1 MQLFA
6 QVAMLRFLAPIF
18 TCIFVA
24 QVAIGQSAQ
33 PVPSMPRPD
42 ILTIVNSR
50 QIDMPGE
57 RARVLLL
64 TACRVVAEEFH
75 QRPEDIDLKVTL
87 LLGES
92 NEHVAIDDSGRMI
105 LYLER
110 WDETKFVDGVITG
123 AIQKLTPLSRRKHMF
138 AEIHR
143 RTDNIAPI
151 PVSQLRAF
159 RQTTPMLVPNV
170 LSNCITAASDLPCS
184 WPKTDHSSH

>member
-1 MQLFA
+1 MRLVA
-6 QVAMLRFLAPIF
+6 QVAMPRLLASILA
-18 TCIFVA
+18 CIFGV

-33 PVPSMPRPD
+33 SVPSVPRPD

-75 QRPEDIDLKVTL
+75 QRPEDVDLKVTL

-123 AIQKLTPLSRRKHMF
+123 AIQKLTPLSRRKQMF

-151 PVSQLRAF
+151 PVSQLRISGAAPILRPSLF
-159 RQTTPMLVPNV
+159 AG
-170 LSNCITAASDLPCS
+170 CISAVNNLPCN
-184 WPKTDHSSH
+184 WPK

>member
-1 MQLFA
+1 MRLLA
-6 QVAMLRFLAPIF
+6 QVAMPRLLAPSLA
-18 TCIFVA
+18 CMFVVQGA
-24 QVAIGQSAQ
+24 MGQSAQ
-33 PVPSMPRPD
+33 SVPSLPRPD

-50 QIDMPGE
+50 QIDIPGE

-75 QRPEDIDLKVTL
+75 QRPEDLELKMTL

-92 NEHVAIDDSGRMI
+92 NEHVVIDETGRMV

-123 AIQKLTPLSRRKHMF
+123 AIQKLTPSSRRRHMF

-151 PVSQLRAF
+151 PVSQLRISGTRA
-159 RQTTPMLVPNV
+159 PMLAPS
-170 LSNCITAASDLPCS
+170 LPSSCINAVNNFPCS
-184 WPKTDHSSH
+184 WPK

>member
-1 MQLFA
+1 
-6 QVAMLRFLAPIF
+6 
-18 TCIFVA
+18 
-24 QVAIGQSAQ
+24 
-33 PVPSMPRPD
+33 
-42 ILTIVNSR
+42 
-50 QIDMPGE
+50 MPGE

-123 AIQKLTPLSRRKHMF
+123 AIQKLTPLSR
-138 AEIHR
+138 
-143 RTDNIAPI
+143 
-151 PVSQLRAF
+151 
-159 RQTTPMLVPNV
+159 
-170 LSNCITAASDLPCS
+170 
-184 WPKTDHSSH
+184 